1 MSRAALVLL
10 ACLLA
15 GISLVYAKPISENDF
30 WLLVEQTEQAL
41 AQPQPSLEALRQQWA
56 TVDAVQIDGTSITL
70 DLAWIN
76 DALAS
81 DSADQRQQLSR
92 YLNAL
97 LDYHRQQ
104 INQPNDGGASLAELD
119 KVLSDPRFQ
128 YARMEPTALPTS
140 TPDETNPTESA
151 TAPADGSL
159 PGQLVLLA
167 LGVIAVV
174 LVLTYV
180 ARIISVQG
188 AELKIASS
196 DDDPTNFAEARD
208 RAANYEAAQDYRA
221 AIRYLYLSSLLL
233 LDEHNLIRYD
243 PSLTNREHLR
253 QIAAKPQLFDAL
265 RQVINTFED
274 VWYGFQPVDDS
285 LYQAYRRHI
294 DQLRQLIS

>member
-1 MSRAALVLL
+1 MSRIALVLF
-10 ACLLA
+10 ACLIA
-15 GISLVYAKPISENDF
+15 GIGLARAAPVSENDF
-30 WLLVEQTEQAL
+30 WLLVERTDQAL

-56 TVDAVQIDGTSITL
+56 AVDSVLIDETPITL
-70 DLAWIN
+70 DLAWIR

-81 DSADQRQQLSR
+81 DSADQHQQLER
-92 YLNAL
+92 YLGAL
-97 LDYHRQQ
+97 LDYHQQQ
-104 INQPNDGGASLAELD
+104 ILRPGDGGASLPALD

-128 YARMEPTALPTS
+128 YGQIEPTPLPTT
-140 TPDETNPTESA
+140 TPDQPRPAESNVS
-151 TAPADGSL
+151 PAGSL
-159 PGQLVLLA
+159 PSQLIMIA

-180 ARIISVQG
+180 ARAINVQS
-188 AELKIASS
+188 AELKAASS
-196 DDDPTNFAEARD
+196 EDDPTNFAEARE
-208 RAANYEAAQDYRA
+208 RAETYEAARNYRA

-243 PSLTNREHLR
+243 PSLTNHEHLR

-274 VWYGFQPVDDS
+274 VWYGFRPVDDAV
-285 LYQAYRRHI
+285 YQAYRRHI